1 MKSLGFVQRHT
12 ARTLAAFTLLA
23 AASAHAGYYTWET
36 VTLPASSGAACGDGS
51 PYRIFVNKALFSK
64 KTVVMFE
71 GGGACWSQGVCEGD
85 GGILGASNPN
95 GVAPNYLT
103 SITRAALG
111 YVTPFTSRIN
121 PLASISTQSWNI
133 VYVPYCTGDVHVGNK
148 VAVYADKDPSKPRT
162 EYHRGDRNAV
172 ATANWLAAN
181 MYRPD
186 ELLVTGFSAGGTGAT
201 AQYATIRNAMNPKK
215 SSLLND
221 SGPFFN
227 APRGGNPDTHP
238 SVPLHDKIR
247 DAWGLEAST
256 GIIPRLK
263 TQLAAGG
270 GLNPDNYGTLAR
282 GLAKQYPSDRF
293 GYTTFQRDGVYSM
306 FSYAYFYDSIKN
318 APNEVAKF
326 DVVNNMWMKD
336 VNQWTADMNDLPNVG
351 YYVAYWRG
359 LAAAHTMTV
368 FDFGNTGIEEAGI
381 SSVKTFIENTMDRSS
396 APIKAV
402 ERDTQGDYKRG
413 QINLIH
419 RLGEWI
425 RPYISFLA
433 GGLDDPYAK

>member
-1 MKSLGFVQRHT
+1 MRSFGQTHRRA
-12 ARTLAAFTLLA
+12 ARVLA
-23 AASAHAGYYTWET
+23 AATLLCAASAQAGYYTWET

-51 PYRIFVNKALFSK
+51 PYRVFVNKALFSK

-71 GGGACWSQGVCEGD
+71 GGGACWSQGICEGE

-95 GVAPNYLT
+95 GVPTNYLT
-103 SITRAALG
+103 GLTRAFLG

-121 PLASISTQSWNI
+121 PLASIQTQSWNI

-148 VAVYADKDPSKPRT
+148 VAVYSDKDPSRPRT
-162 EYHRGDRNAV
+162 EYHRGDRNIV

-227 APRGGNPDTHP
+227 APRNGDANQHP

-256 GIIPRLK
+256 GIVPRLK
-263 TQLAAGG
+263 TQMATGG
-270 GLNPDNYGTLAR
+270 GLNTENFGSIGR

-306 FSYAYFYDSIKN
+306 FSYSYFYDSIKN
-318 APNEVAKF
+318 APDDKTRF

-336 VNQWTADMNDLPNVG
+336 VNQWVTDMNDLPNVG

-368 FDFGNTGIEEAGI
+368 MDFGNTGIEEAGL
-381 SSVKTFIENTMDRSS
+381 SSVKSFINNTLDRSA
-396 APIKAV
+396 APIKAF
-402 ERDTQGDYKRG
+402 EHDTVGDYKRG
-413 QINLIH
+413 KTDFINI
-419 RLGEWI
+419 LGEWV
-425 RPYISFLA
+425 RPYLSFLA

>member
-1 MKSLGFVQRHT
+1 MRSF
-12 ARTLAAFTLLA
+12 ALA
-23 AASAHAGYYTWET
+23 AAALLCTATAQAGYYTWET
-36 VTLPASSGAACGDGS
+36 VTMPAASGAACGDGS
-51 PYRIFVNKALFSK
+51 PYRIFVNRALFTK

-95 GVAPNYLT
+95 GVPTNYLT
-103 SITRAALG
+103 GLTRAFLG

-121 PLASISTQSWNI
+121 PLASVQTQSWNI

-148 VAVYADKDPSKPRT
+148 VAVYSDKNASQPRT
-162 EYHRGDRNAV
+162 EYHRGDRNIIA
-172 ATANWLAAN
+172 AANWLAAS

-186 ELLVTGFSAGGTGAT
+186 ELLVTGFSAGGTGST